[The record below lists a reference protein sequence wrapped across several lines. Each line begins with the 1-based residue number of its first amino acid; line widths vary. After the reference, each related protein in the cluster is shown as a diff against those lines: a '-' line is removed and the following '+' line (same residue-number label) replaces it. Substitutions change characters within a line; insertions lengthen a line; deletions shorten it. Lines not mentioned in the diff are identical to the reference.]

1 MKKLF
6 SRSLLVFLLSLCS
19 MVGYAQKKVL
29 CEDFGSTAL
38 PTGWTS
44 SGNGWQF
51 RDSEALF
58 NAKTENG
65 TDTLITPLVSVA
77 DLKNTPTVTIDYR
90 LKGSGSKI
98 DQLSLLYR
106 TATTEAW
113 KPLAQFSEKQDTV
126 TRVYTQLPTDVTGN
140 VQIAVA
146 VVYKDGTA
154 TAIGY
159 LAIEN
164 QREEVN
170 APADFRNDSPT
181 ATNVT
186 LRWARSYSDYFLQ
199 SNLKVS
205 TTPITDFSVKAD
217 VFDGNVR
224 TDYTTIK
231 NLNANTQYYAYVRY
245 ECEDND
251 YSPWAELQF
260 KTPCASV
267 IPPYTENFEDGLTD
281 CYTIIRNSRRA
292 EVSEAYPHNGAKAFQ
307 FLTNRSDYNY
317 LFFPALEVDNMQDY
331 QISFYVASEVTGRS
345 YGREITVGFA
355 KSATEENFQEW
366 KTVSLPQ
373 GRQWERVTISF
384 AGFKGDGKVVAL
396 RAGNTDA
403 ENHIFID
410 DVTIERAE
418 ACPRPMFVTVSN
430 VTYNS
435 ARLSWTEAGNATE
448 WNVVIATKPYAA
460 PNDCEPDAAKGEYA
474 GSATTNPYEV
484 TNLQPQTT
492 YYAYVQSECAE
503 DEWTEVASFTTGKQ
517 VTIPYK
523 EGFDRFDP
531 DFYTDNYTA
540 VPDQWVTGSRG
551 LAKDLTHN
559 YDKEDDAD
567 QAAHVTASY
576 VDHTNSAYVPG
587 ALLLTCDYSNTG
599 YYWTS
604 YAMMPAMPKDVNKLL
619 LSFYAYSY
627 GELTRLIVGVAD
639 VQSNEIEQGKQL
651 KSGGNVTPVDTL
663 SFTELKA
670 WEKFTLNMGKYAGKG
685 RYITF
690 YTEPGS
696 DGKEID
702 RNKYGSDVS
711 GVFIDDITIEDAPT
725 CFAVQNLAAVPIS
738 TASFKATWTETLN
751 ATSWKI
757 KVSTTEID
765 PATTDGDIVKNATV
779 NTTPEYVANN
789 LKPNTTY
796 YVYVTPACDNL
807 WKSTQVTTIYA
818 LTVPYYNDFSDEAT
832 GNGKA
837 PKYWTNGNWAKAVA
851 TTNSYRPSVNTTS
864 WSSGDGEK
872 YPIPSEVKT
881 PSLKLYA
888 EYKST
893 SSTARAS
900 QPYVALPELTGA
912 DVKDVTLSFW
922 AWSSCNTYTTVKDPV
937 TGKNVRVYSTT
948 GYDLNLKIGV
958 MTDIADKST
967 LTEVTTVSVIGDTIK
982 QPLYFFVDMSSY
994 QGMGKY
1000 IVLYMDN
1007 QATKT
1012 SDIYIDNFSINLS
1025 STPKRVSNLQVI
1037 DSTVT
1042 ETSAK
1047 LKWHENGDAKQWK
1060 IRLFT
1065 EEQTN
1070 PTGATPVKEFTAS
1083 DSSFT
1088 VTGLTHSTQYFAY
1101 VQAVK
1106 GTEGGVWSMACP
1118 FWTETGTWTIPFYED
1133 FNSYPTGG
1141 TSKNTLPN
1149 YYDLTGSVNY
1159 PYVYGTSSSE
1169 GGDAEKKYLNGLR
1182 FTTGSAAKYSQ
1193 IIFPKFDK
1201 PINTLQL
1208 TMDVNCYNSSTSY
1221 VHVTYVGVVTD
1232 DGQFHKV
1239 AEHVLSNTKA
1249 WEECF
1254 VDFSS
1259 YTGEDGRIAIRHD
1272 YDMTGLKKTTD
1283 TYVDNISIVAIPDCK
1298 RISSIRTDKV
1308 EATSATVL
1316 WTKAGEETA
1325 WNLKVSTTPLSSPSD
1340 ATADVFDG
1348 QVTSVTKA
1356 LTNLEPN
1363 TTYYVYVQ
1371 TVRADKN
1378 CVGEWSLGMSFTTL
1392 CLPMALPYTEDF
1404 EGFVAE
1410 KVPDCFTLSGDVKD
1424 ATAACAKPLGWDQEN
1439 MTLYLSQTDTE
1450 KKNYCAFPLL
1460 DCKDASELQLRMFVM
1475 PSSTG
1480 NTTDPI
1486 NKCSRYFYEVGVM
1499 TDPNDPTT
1507 YVAMYTDSVIADG
1520 TKIGKDKFYSFAKY
1534 AGDEMGKKGKYIA
1547 IKVLPYKKSSN
1558 AEYAGSI
1565 YIDNVKIE
1573 RVASCTPPTEVRV
1586 VEFDNDTVAL
1596 TWNATDKTGNFR
1608 IRIFDAANA
1617 NPDVDTPVKDV
1628 VVKDTT
1634 SAVVKDLNGN
1644 TVYYVFVRKECSAT
1658 NVSTW
1663 SHYTMWHSDCEE
1675 LQTMPYVETFE
1686 GCVQSEIPN
1695 CWSQIMQTFR
1705 PPYGGGTQKITISV
1719 ASGAAKDSKLGLQ
1732 ITYNSSGSTGKKAAS
1747 AVTPRLNI
1755 TSFKDVVL
1763 YFDAKTNSSKT
1774 GLKIEAVESPSP
1786 DAAAIEITT
1795 IEGIDNTGWKTC
1807 YIDLADYYTSAQE
1820 YQYLR
1825 FTPTN
1830 YTIYMD
1836 NIHITTNKS
1845 EIIPVQTLRLQSLTE
1860 TSATFSFSEVTP
1872 SVKQWMV
1879 EYGPKGFAL
1888 GAGTK
1893 QIVDTTVVTLQGLTA
1908 NTTYDIYVRANVQG
1922 AVKYAG
1928 PLTVT
1933 TTKQTASLPYYYGFE
1948 DANENANLW
1957 SIITTNIKGEPSVN
1971 QFAFGDAVQVGGTG
1985 KTSLYIQHDGICGYA
2000 TNDADP
2006 HSYGYAVRYINIP
2019 AKGTYT
2025 IGMRAKNYGNMEES
2039 RDDQDF
2045 FAVSLAPATVTPSTD
2060 DLIRTDGSTGSPVTT
2075 KADRNEFNV
2084 ISKVYREP
2092 DYKEFAG
2099 NAVITEPGVYQLL
2112 LYWQNYCYGVAGPAP
2127 AIDSVWVEEY
2137 ECSEPADHKLV
2148 AVTDSSATLTWF
2160 AGSNDKFEII
2170 VSRYA
2175 KSSRPEEFDAVD
2187 VIAHETYVG
2196 EPTYTVKGLKPNT
2209 SYAIYQRTIC
2219 SDHATVWHEVDFVT
2233 NCVTQTL
2240 PYTELFAETPMCW
2253 NLSAGV
2259 KASTEDYRS
2268 DEMEEAGE
2276 PAEEWNCLEMPMGS
2290 YVVLPDF
2297 GVPANRLA
2305 VQMNVFNDYLGNA
2318 TYEIGVVTSPYDME
2332 SFKSIQTINTQYKPK
2347 TSSTAGNPYIV
2358 ENYTAMLHRYQGTGR
2373 YIVIKVGSAV
2383 GGYIKDLTV
2392 TLLPE
2397 CVAPQM
2403 VEAAK
2408 VTETT
2413 ATLSW
2418 MAGNETE
2425 WEVALNADTFTV
2437 YENPYLLKNL
2447 KNGTDYTVSLRA
2459 HCDATH
2465 ASEWTVPV
2473 KFTTKCGVNSLPLIE
2488 KFEGLASSK
2497 DDDVLLPLN
2506 CWSQKYTAI
2515 TLDSMMH
2522 KPNNKAFTDVN
2533 SLSNK
2538 YMKWV
2543 IPYQSVFDRYYNGVP
2558 HLRSDVW
2565 VDINNS
2571 SMRYNY
2577 KWLFSPKYKIEDNT
2591 TFSFDVAVA
2600 NLVGKRTF
2608 VVKTDTITADMV
2620 NLNIAVTKDGIHFT
2634 KVKTINLSEQ
2644 LDSAFHTVQVDL
2656 SKFKGDTL
2664 SLVFNH
2670 GMKYSQY
2677 YYSYPSIRINN
2688 MRMNCMEV
2696 KNISATCIDG
2706 CGDYEGHGFTIAESE
2721 LPTLGNSKTY
2731 TRSEVAAEGCDTEYR
2746 LTLTSV
2752 ESPSVKKR
2760 VDARI
2765 CEGDYFEFGDHRIYE
2780 AAPNGQPWRLSA
2792 PISSSSC
2799 DSVIYLYLTVDPMLP
2814 EISKTVVLTEAQ
2826 LPWTDPDN
2834 AGYTVPVG
2842 ATGTF
2847 EEVARVINTCRDCR
2861 YHVTVNPCQTV
2872 RTESSATICQG
2883 ESVMFNG
2890 EPVAPAKDTTCVAIL
2905 KQVNKCD
2912 SIVTMRI
2919 KVNPVYHQDINVVLC
2934 EGESY
2939 QFADTTLTKEGNCTR
2954 TFQTVAGCDSI
2965 VTVHVTVNPVL
2976 HTKLTE
2982 SICQGQSFRCAG
2994 EDFTESNVYER
3005 TITSLVT
3012 GCDSVITLN
3021 LTVTPA
3027 PVVQQTATFCEGSTY
3042 DFNSTLLNKA
3052 GIYSDTTYAENGCMS
3067 ITELTLSMNP
3077 VKRTSLG
3084 TEYINKGETYEFFG
3098 QALTATGSYSHTLQ
3112 SAVTGCDS
3120 IVTVNLI
3127 VLTETTGHESMTVC
3141 ANELPIVW
3149 KGQTITAE
3157 GVHQFDTLTTVGT
3170 DSTVLLSLH
3179 VIDPVNA
3186 DIRES
3191 VCEGGKYQFG
3201 DTTLTTAGTYTR
3213 TIPSLVT
3220 GCDSVITLF
3229 LTITPAVVTHM
3240 EASICEGDTYDF
3252 NGTLLNQAGIYR
3264 DTTYAEDTHC
3274 MSITELH
3281 LVTIK
3286 PVRSTINESVCEG
3299 GKYQFGDTTLTTA
3312 GTYTRTIPSL
3322 VTGCDSVISLVLT
3335 ITPAVVTPVK
3345 ASICEGGSYDFNGT
3359 LLNQPGIYRD
3369 TVRNEEDGCMSI
3381 TELRLIVNKPVHS
3394 TISEFVC
3401 EGGEYQ
3407 FGDTT
3412 LTTAGT
3418 YTRTIPSLVTGC
3430 DSIITLALNV
3440 TPAERFSTTASFCEG
3455 SEYDFYGHQLTEP
3468 GVYVDTV
3475 KANGCIQQ
3483 IITLTLTENKPV
3495 SSTIDRTICEGGKYQ
3510 FVDTTLTTAGTYY
3523 RTIPSLVTRCDSV
3536 ITLNLTVTPAPV
3548 ESLVETICEGAA
3560 YDLNGK
3566 LLTAAGTYRDTTYAD
3581 GGCMSI
3587 TELTLSVTP
3596 APVENKTAEICEDS
3610 YFDFAGKQLN
3620 TAGTYR
3626 DTIYAAE
3633 THCMSITE
3641 LILTVNEIAT
3651 INVDT
3656 TIHIEELPFIY
3667 KVDNAGYMILPD
3679 TTVEGTYEM
3688 DTILVPGS
3696 CTSYHFHIT
3705 VKTTD
3710 AVDNIGVSSLHIY
3723 PTLINKGQ
3731 SVNLILDVA
3740 PVANNV
3746 VVEIHDMVGQL
3757 VATYRPASSH
3767 VILGDFHTAG
3777 MYFVR
3782 VLTDDTVSGVGRVVV
3797 K

>member
-51 RDSEALF
+51 RDSEAQFSALV
-58 NAKTENG
+58 ENG

-77 DLKNTPTVTIDYR
+77 DLKNTPTVTMDYR
-90 LKGSGSKI
+90 MKASGSKVN
-98 DQLSLLYR
+98 QLSLLYR
-106 TATTEAW
+106 TAITEAW
-113 KPLAQFSEKQDTV
+113 KPLVQFDAEQAELA
-126 TRVYTQLPTDVTGN
+126 RVYTQLPVDVTGS
-140 VQIAVA
+140 VQVAVA
-146 VVYKDGTA
+146 VLYKDGGT

-170 APADFRNDSPT
+170 APADFRNDVPT

-186 LRWARSYSDYFLQ
+186 LRWTISESDYFLQ
-199 SNLKVS
+199 NNLKVS

-217 VFDGNVR
+217 VFDGNVE
-224 TDYTTIK
+224 TAYTTIE
-231 NLNANTQYYAYVRY
+231 NLKANTQYYAYVRY

-260 KTPCASV
+260 QTPCASV
-267 IPPYTENFEDGLTD
+267 IPPYTENFEEGLTD
-281 CYTIIRNSRRA
+281 CYTIITNSRRA

-307 FLTNRSDYNY
+307 LLTNKNTYNY

-345 YGREITVGFA
+345 FGREITVGIA
-355 KSATEENFQEW
+355 KSATAEEFQEW
-366 KTVSLPQ
+366 KTISLPQ

-396 RAGNTDA
+396 RAGNVSA

-410 DVTIERAE
+410 DVTLEKAE
-418 ACPRPMFVTVSN
+418 VCPRPMFVTISN

-435 ARLSWTEAGNATE
+435 ARLSWMEAGNASE
-448 WNVVIATKPYAA
+448 WNVVIATKPYAD
-460 PNDCEPDAAKGEYA
+460 PKDCEPDAAKGEFA

-492 YYAYVQSECAE
+492 YYAYVQSDCAE
-503 DEWTEVASFTTGKQ
+503 DEWTEVASFTTGKPI
-517 VTIPYK
+517 TIPYTQ
-523 EGFDRFDP
+523 GFDRFDP

-567 QAAHVTASY
+567 QAAHVTTSY

-587 ALLLTCDYSNTG
+587 ALLLTCDYTNTS

-651 KSGGNVTPVDTL
+651 ALGGNVTPVDTL

-696 DGKEID
+696 DSKEID
-702 RNKYGSDVS
+702 RNKYGYDIS

-725 CFAVQNLAAVPIS
+725 CFAVQNLSAVA
-738 TASFKATWTETLN
+738 TGTTSFKATWTETLN

-837 PKYWTNGNWAKAVA
+837 PKYWTNGNWAKTVTA
-851 TTNSYRPSVNTTS
+851 TNSYRPSVSTTS
-864 WSSGDGEK
+864 WSSGDEAK

-888 EYKST
+888 EYKKT
-893 SSTARAS
+893 SSTERAS
-900 QPYVALPELTGA
+900 QPYVVLPELA
-912 DVKDVTLSFW
+912 DVDVKDVSLAFW

-994 QGMGKY
+994 QGTGKY

-1007 QATKT
+1007 QATRT

-1025 STPKRVSNLQVI
+1025 STPKRVTNLQVI
-1037 DSTVT
+1037 DSITT
-1042 ETSAK
+1042 ETSAT

-1065 EEQTN
+1065 EEQTD

-1101 VQAVK
+1101 VQAVNSN
-1106 GTEGGVWSMACP
+1106 GGGVWSMACP
-1118 FWTETGTWTIPFYED
+1118 FWTKTSTWTIPFYED
-1133 FNSYPTGG
+1133 FNNYKEGKT
-1141 TSKNTLPN
+1141 TQNTLPN

-1182 FTTGSAAKYSQ
+1182 FLTGSAAKYSQ
-1193 IIFPKFDK
+1193 IIFPKFDR
-1201 PINTLQL
+1201 PVNTLQL
-1208 TMDVNCYNSSTSY
+1208 TMDVNCYSSSTSY
-1221 VHVTYVGVVTD
+1221 VHITYVGVVTD

-1254 VDFSS
+1254 VDFSA
-1259 YTGEDGRIAIRHD
+1259 YTGADGRIAIRHD
-1272 YDMTGLKKTTD
+1272 YDMTGLNKQTD
-1283 TYVDNISIVAIPDCK
+1283 SYVDNIRIVAIPDCK
-1298 RISSIRTDKV
+1298 RISSIKTDKI
-1308 EATSATVL
+1308 EATSAIVL

-1325 WNLKVSTTPLSSPSD
+1325 WNLKVSTTPLSSPAD
-1340 ATADVFDG
+1340 ATADIFDG

-1392 CLPMALPYTEDF
+1392 CLPMALPYVEDF
-1404 EGFVAE
+1404 EGFE
-1410 KVPDCFTLSGDVKD
+1410 KEAVPDCFTLSGDVKD
-1424 ATAACAKPLGWDQEN
+1424 KTATSIDELSYKDKALD
-1439 MTLYLSQTDTE
+1439 LSQTDID

-1460 DCKDASELQLRMFVM
+1460 DCTDASELQLRMLVM
-1475 PSSTG
+1475 PSSLG
-1480 NTTDPI
+1480 KTTDPI
-1486 NKCSRYFYEVGVM
+1486 EKCNRYFYEVGVM

-1520 TKIGKDKFYSFAKY
+1520 TKIGKDKYYSFAKY
-1534 AGDEMGKKGKYIA
+1534 AGDEMGKKGKYVA
-1547 IKVLPYKKSSN
+1547 IKVLPYRNSSN
-1558 AEYAGSI
+1558 KEYAGSI
-1565 YIDNVKIE
+1565 YIDDVKIE

-1608 IRIFDAANA
+1608 IRIFDIANA

-1634 SAVVKDLNGN
+1634 SAVIKDLNGN
-1644 TVYYVFVRKECSAT
+1644 TVYYVFVRKECST
-1658 NVSTW
+1658 TDVSTW

-1686 GCVQSEIPN
+1686 GCVESNIPN
-1695 CWSQIMQTFR
+1695 CWSQIMQTFSN
-1705 PPYGGGTQKITISV
+1705 PHGGGTTKIIISV
-1719 ASGAAKDSKLGLQ
+1719 ASGAAKDSKLGLK
-1732 ITYNSSGSTGKKAAS
+1732 IEYNSSGSTGKKAAS
-1747 AVTPRLNI
+1747 AVTPQLNI
-1755 TSFKDVVL
+1755 TSFKDVVM
-1763 YFDAKTNSSKT
+1763 YFDAKTSYSKT

-1795 IEGIDNTGWKTC
+1795 IEGIDNTGWKTY

-1830 YTIYMD
+1830 YTIFMD

-1860 TSATFSFSEVTP
+1860 TSATFSFAEVTP

-1879 EYGPKGFAL
+1879 EYGPKDFAL
-1888 GAGTK
+1888 GTGTK
-1893 QIVDTTVVTLQGLTA
+1893 QTVDTTVVTLQGLSA

-1957 SIITTNIKGEPSVN
+1957 SIITTNRKGEPSVN

-2039 RDDQDF
+2039 RYNDDF

-2060 DLIRTDGSTGSPVTT
+2060 ELIRTDGSTGSPVTT
-2075 KADRNEFNV
+2075 NKDRNEFNV
-2084 ISKVYREP
+2084 ISGVYREP

-2112 LYWQNYCYGVAGPAP
+2112 LYWENLCYGVAGPAP

-2175 KSSRPEEFDAVD
+2175 KSSRPEEFEAVD

-2219 SDHATVWHEVDFVT
+2219 SDHATAWNEVDFVT

-2259 KASTEDYRS
+2259 KASTEQYRS

-2276 PAEEWNCLEMPMGS
+2276 PAEEWNCLEMPKGS

-2305 VQMNVFNDYLGNA
+2305 VQMNVFNDYMGKA

-2332 SFKSIQTINTQYKPK
+2332 SFKSIQTINTQYNTK

-2373 YIVIKVGSAV
+2373 YVAIKVGSV
-2383 GGYIKDLTV
+2383 VEGYIKDLTI

-2403 VEAAK
+2403 VEVAK

-2413 ATLSW
+2413 ALLNW
-2418 MAGNETE
+2418 IAGNETE
-2425 WEVALNADTFTV
+2425 WTVALNADTFTV

-2465 ASEWTVPV
+2465 TSEWTVPV
-2473 KFTTKCGVNSLPLIE
+2473 RFTTKCGVHSLPLIE

-2506 CWSQKYTAI
+2506 CWSQKYSTI
-2515 TLDSMMH
+2515 TLDSMIH

-2533 SLSNK
+2533 SLTNK

-2565 VDINNS
+2565 VDIDNS

-2600 NLVGKRTF
+2600 NLAGKRTF
-2608 VVKTDTITADMV
+2608 VSGTDTITADMV

-2634 KVKTINLSEQ
+2634 KVETINLSEQ

-2656 SKFKGDTL
+2656 SEFKGDTL

-2670 GMKYSQY
+2670 GMKYTQY
-2677 YYSYPSIRINN
+2677 SSSYPAIRINN
-2688 MRMNCMEV
+2688 IRMNCSRVEP
-2696 KNISATCIDG
+2696 ITATCYAE
-2706 CGDYEGHGFTIAESE
+2706 CGRDYTDYGFDIKADE
-2721 LPTLGNSKTY
+2721 LPKLGETKKFERTESST
-2731 TRSEVAAEGCDTEYR
+2731 EGCDVRYELA
-2746 LTLTSV
+2746 LTAV
-2752 ESPSVKKR
+2752 QSPSVATIR
-2760 VDARI
+2760 TSI
-2765 CEGDYFEFGDHRIYE
+2765 CEGEFFEFGDHRISE
-2780 AAPNGQPWRLSA
+2780 PAPNGQPWRLSA
-2792 PISSSSC
+2792 PIAQSGC
-2799 DSVIYLYLTVDPMLP
+2799 DSIIYLYLTVNKPAATSLGTKFINEGEEYDFNG
-2814 EISKTVVLTEAQ
+2814 KKLT
-2826 LPWTDPDN
+2826 
-2834 AGYTVPVG
+2834 
-2842 ATGTF
+2842 ATGTY
-2847 EEVARVINTCRDCR
+2847 AD
-2861 YHVTVNPCQTV
+2861 
-2872 RTESSATICQG
+2872 SLKTI
-2883 ESVMFNG
+2883 
-2890 EPVAPAKDTTCVAIL
+2890 
-2905 KQVNKCD
+2905 
-2912 SIVTMRI
+2912 
-2919 KVNPVYHQDINVVLC
+2919 
-2934 EGESY
+2934 
-2939 QFADTTLTKEGNCTR
+2939 
-2954 TFQTVAGCDSI
+2954 AGCDSI
-2965 VTVHVTVNPVL
+2965 VSVNLVVL
-2976 HTKLTE
+2976 
-2982 SICQGQSFRCAG
+2982 
-2994 EDFTESNVYER
+2994 
-3005 TITSLVT
+3005 
-3012 GCDSVITLN
+3012 
-3021 LTVTPA
+3021 
-3027 PVVQQTATFCEGSTY
+3027 
-3042 DFNSTLLNKA
+3042 FNT
-3052 GIYSDTTYAENGCMS
+3052 
-3067 ITELTLSMNP
+3067 
-3077 VKRTSLG
+3077 
-3084 TEYINKGETYEFFG
+3084 
-3098 QALTATGSYSHTLQ
+3098 TGSEENS
-3112 SAVTGCDS
+3112 
-3120 IVTVNLI
+3120 
-3127 VLTETTGHESMTVC
+3127 VC
-3141 ANELPIVW
+3141 ANELPITW
-3149 KGQTITAE
+3149 KGITITAE
-3157 GVHQFDTLTTVGT
+3157 KDSIYRFDTLTTVGT
-3170 DSTVLLSLH
+3170 DSIVFLSLH
-3179 VIDPVNA
+3179 VIPRATHTID
-3186 DIRES
+3186 ES
-3191 VCEGGKYQFG
+3191 ICEGGKYQFG
-3201 DTTLTTAGTYTR
+3201 DTTLTTESTYTR
-3213 TIPSLVT
+3213 TTKSLVT
-3220 GCDSVITLF
+3220 GCDSIITLK
-3229 LTITPAVVTHM
+3229 LTVTPAPVTPLH
-3240 EASICEGDTYDF
+3240 AAICEGDTYDF
-3252 NGTLLNQAGIYR
+3252 EGKHLTQGGVYR
-3264 DTTYAEDTHC
+3264 DTVRSEEGC
-3274 MSITELH
+3274 MSITELT
-3281 LVTIK
+3281 LTVNK
-3286 PVRSTINESVCEG
+3286 PVENKWTTSICEG
-3299 GKYQFGDTTLTTA
+3299 GNYQFGDTTLTTA
-3312 GTYTRTIPSL
+3312 GTYKRTLTSL
-3322 VTGCDSVISLVLT
+3322 ATGCDST
-3335 ITPAVVTPVK
+3335 I
-3345 ASICEGGSYDFNGT
+3345 
-3359 LLNQPGIYRD
+3359 
-3369 TVRNEEDGCMSI
+3369 
-3381 TELRLIVNKPVHS
+3381 IV
-3394 TISEFVC
+3394 
-3401 EGGEYQ
+3401 
-3407 FGDTT
+3407 
-3412 LTTAGT
+3412 
-3418 YTRTIPSLVTGC
+3418 
-3430 DSIITLALNV
+3430 TLAV
-3440 TPAERFSTTASFCEG
+3440 TPAEVVKKDTSICQGESIEFG
-3455 SEYDFYGHQLTEP
+3455 SMKL
-3468 GVYVDTV
+3468 
-3475 KANGCIQQ
+3475 
-3483 IITLTLTENKPV
+3483 
-3495 SSTIDRTICEGGKYQ
+3495 
-3510 FVDTTLTTAGTYY
+3510 
-3523 RTIPSLVTRCDSV
+3523 DS
-3536 ITLNLTVTPAPV
+3536 
-3548 ESLVETICEGAA
+3548 
-3560 YDLNGK
+3560 
-3566 LLTAAGTYRDTTYAD
+3566 AGTYRDTTYA
-3581 GGCMSI
+3581 
-3587 TELTLSVTP
+3587 
-3596 APVENKTAEICEDS
+3596 
-3610 YFDFAGKQLN
+3610 
-3620 TAGTYR
+3620 
-3626 DTIYAAE
+3626 AE
-3633 THCMSITE
+3633 THCMIITE
-3641 LILTVNEIAT
+3641 LKLRVVESRT
-3651 INVDT
+3651 INVPDV
-3656 TIHIEELPFIY
+3656 TIHVEELPYIY
-3667 KVDNAGYMILPD
+3667 KDPTGKEHEILPVGTPEGVYTMD
-3679 TTVEGTYEM
+3679 TTFV
-3688 DTILVPGS
+3688 LGS
-3696 CTSYHFHIT
+3696 CTYYHFNIT

-3710 AVDNIGVSSLHIY
+3710 AVDNIAVPSLHIY
-3723 PTLINKGQ
+3723 PTLIDKGQ
-3731 SVNLILDVA
+3731 SVNLILDAA
-3740 PVANNV
+3740 PANNKV

-3767 VILGDFHTAG
+3767 VVLGNFHTAG

>member
-19 MVGYAQKKVL
+19 LVGYAQKKVL

-51 RDSEALF
+51 RNSEALF
-58 NAKTENG
+58 TAKTENG

-224 TDYTTIK
+224 TDYTTIE

-307 FLTNRSDYNY
+307 FLTNKNTYNY

-345 YGREITVGFA
+345 YAREITIGFA

-474 GSATTNPYEV
+474 GDVKTNPYEA
-484 TNLQPQTT
+484 TNLLPQTT
-492 YYAYVQSECAE
+492 YYVYVQSACAE
-503 DEWTEVASFTTGKQ
+503 GDWTEVASFITGKQ

-551 LAKDLTHN
+551 LAQDLTHN

-587 ALLLTCDYSNTG
+587 ALLLTCDDSNTG

-702 RNKYGSDVS
+702 RNKYGYDVS

-837 PKYWTNGNWAKAVA
+837 PKYWTNGNWGKEVS
-851 TTNSYRPSVNTTS
+851 TSSSNRPSVYNTE
-864 WSSGDGEK
+864 WKARDEK
-872 YPIPSEVKT
+872 GYPIPAEVKK
-881 PSLKLYA
+881 PSLRLYPDA
-888 EYKST
+888 KGTETKPK
-893 SSTARAS
+893 AN
-900 QPYVALPELTGA
+900 QPYIVLPELTGTN
-912 DVKDVTLSFW
+912 VKDVTLSFW
-922 AWSSCNTYTTVKDPV
+922 AWSSKETSTSVKDPV
-937 TGKNVRVYSTT
+937 TGKNVSVYSANPSK
-948 GYDLNLKIGV
+948 YDYKLKIGV
-958 MTDIADKST
+958 MTDPTDKST
-967 LTEVTTVSVIGDTIK
+967 LTEVTSVTVIGDTVK
-982 QPLYFFVDMSSY
+982 QPLYFFVNMSSY
-994 QGMGKY
+994 VGTGKY
-1000 IVLYMDN
+1000 IVFYMDN
-1007 QATKT
+1007 QTTNA
-1012 SDIYIDNFSINLS
+1012 SEICIDNLNINLS
-1025 STPKRVSNLQVI
+1025 TTPLRVTNLQVI
-1037 DSTVT
+1037 DSTIT

-1065 EEQTN
+1065 EEQTD

-1083 DSSFT
+1083 DSIFT

-1101 VQAVK
+1101 VQAVN
-1106 GTEGGVWSMACP
+1106 GTEGGVWSMVCP

-1133 FNSYPTGG
+1133 FNSYKEGKT
-1141 TSKNTLPN
+1141 TQNTLPN

-1424 ATAACAKPLGWDQEN
+1424 ATAACAKPLGWDKEN
-1439 MTLYLSQTDTE
+1439 MTLYLYQTDTE

-1460 DCKDASELQLRMFVM
+1460 DCKDASELQMRMLVM
-1475 PSSTG
+1475 PSST
-1480 NTTDPI
+1480 NKTTDPI
-1486 NKCSRYFYEVGVM
+1486 EKCDRYFYEVGVM
-1499 TDPNDPTT
+1499 TDPNDATT

-1520 TKIGKDKFYSFAKY
+1520 TKIGKDKYYSFAKY

-1547 IKVLPYKKSSN
+1547 IKVLPYRNSSN
-1558 AEYAGSI
+1558 KEYTGSI
-1565 YIDNVKIE
+1565 YIDDVKIE
-1573 RVASCTPPTEVRV
+1573 RIASCTPPTEVRV
-1586 VEFDNDTVAL
+1586 IEFDNDTVAL

-1608 IRIFDAANA
+1608 IRIFDVANA

-1644 TVYYVFVRKECSAT
+1644 TVYYVFVRKECSAAD
-1658 NVSTW
+1658 VSTW
-1663 SHYTMWHSDCEE
+1663 SHYTMWHSDCDE

-1686 GCVQSEIPN
+1686 GCVQNEIPN

-1705 PPYGGGTQKITISV
+1705 PPYGGGGTQKITISV

-1732 ITYNSSGSTGKKAAS
+1732 IGYNSSGSTGKKAAS

-1763 YFDAKTNSSKT
+1763 YFDAKTNYNKT

-1795 IEGIDNTGWKTC
+1795 IEGIDNTGWKTY

-1830 YTIYMD
+1830 FTVFMD

-1922 AVKYAG
+1922 AAKYAG

-1971 QFAFGDAVQVGGTG
+1971 QFAFGDAAQVGGTG

-2039 RDDQDF
+2039 KDDQDF

-2127 AIDSVWVEEY
+2127 AIDSIWVEEY

-2175 KSSRPEEFDAVD
+2175 KSSRPEEFEAVD

-2259 KASTEDYRS
+2259 KVSTEDYRS

-2276 PAEEWNCLEMPMGS
+2276 PAEEWNCLEMPKGS

-2297 GVPANRLA
+2297 GVSANRLA
-2305 VQMNVFNDYLGNA
+2305 VQLNVFNSYIGKAN
-2318 TYEIGVVTSPYDME
+2318 YEIGVVTLPYDME
-2332 SFKSIQTINTQYKPK
+2332 SFVSMQTIKTTLKGNT
-2347 TSSTAGNPYIV
+2347 SASVSAV
-2358 ENYTAMLHRYQGTGR
+2358 ENFTVMLHRYQGTGR
-2373 YIVIKVGSAV
+2373 YIAIKVDPTMV
-2383 GGYIKDLTV
+2383 DGYIKDLTV

-2447 KNGTDYTVSLRA
+2447 KNGTDYTVSVRA

-2465 ASEWTVPV
+2465 TSEWTGPV
-2473 KFTTKCGVNSLPLIE
+2473 KFTTKCGVNNLPMIE
-2488 KFEGLASSK
+2488 KFEGLASPK
-2497 DDDVLLPLN
+2497 DDRLLPLN
-2506 CWSQKYTAI
+2506 CWEQKYTLI
-2515 TLDSMMH
+2515 TLDSVCH

-2533 SLSNK
+2533 SLSNQ

-2543 IPYQSVFDRYYNGVP
+2543 IPNQSVFDRYYNGVP

-2565 VDINNS
+2565 VDIDNS

-2600 NLVGKRTF
+2600 TLAGKRTS
-2608 VVKTDTITADMV
+2608 VVKTDTITADMG

-2677 YYSYPSIRINN
+2677 ADSYPSIRINN
-2688 MRMNCMEV
+2688 LRMNCMETKSV
-2696 KNISATCIDG
+2696 TATCYAD
-2706 CGDYEGHGFTIAESE
+2706 CGRDYTDYGFDIPVDS
-2721 LPTLGNSKTY
+2721 LPKLGETKKFKRT
-2731 TRSEVAAEGCDTEYR
+2731 EVSTEGCDIAYD
-2746 LTLTSV
+2746 LTLTAV
-2752 ESPSVKKR
+2752 QSPSVATIR
-2760 VDARI
+2760 ASI
-2765 CEGDYFEFGDHRIYE
+2765 CEGEFFEFGDHRISE
-2780 AAPNGQPWRLSA
+2780 PAPNGQPWRLSA
-2792 PISSSSC
+2792 PIAQSGC
-2799 DSVIYLYLTVDPMLP
+2799 DSVIYLYLTVNKPVATSVGTKYINEGD
-2814 EISKTVVLTEAQ
+2814 EFDFNGKKLT
-2826 LPWTDPDN
+2826 
-2834 AGYTVPVG
+2834 
-2842 ATGTF
+2842 ATGTY
-2847 EEVARVINTCRDCR
+2847 VDSLKTIN
-2861 YHVTVNPCQTV
+2861 
-2872 RTESSATICQG
+2872 
-2883 ESVMFNG
+2883 
-2890 EPVAPAKDTTCVAIL
+2890 
-2905 KQVNKCD
+2905 
-2912 SIVTMRI
+2912 
-2919 KVNPVYHQDINVVLC
+2919 
-2934 EGESY
+2934 
-2939 QFADTTLTKEGNCTR
+2939 
-2954 TFQTVAGCDSI
+2954 GCDSI
-2965 VTVHVTVNPVL
+2965 VSISIVVLSNTTGTEEMRICANELPITWKGISVIAEKDSIYRFDTLTTMGTDSVVFLSLHVIPRSVITIPQTICEGSEYALGDTIVKTSGEYVYK
-2976 HTKLTE
+2976 TK
-2982 SICQGQSFRCAG
+2982 
-2994 EDFTESNVYER
+2994 
-3005 TITSLVT
+3005 SLIT
-3012 GCDSVITLN
+3012 GCDSITTLK

-3027 PVVQQTATFCEGSTY
+3027 PVEKVA
-3042 DFNSTLLNKA
+3042 KA
-3052 GIYSDTTYAENGCMS
+3052 
-3067 ITELTLSMNP
+3067 
-3077 VKRTSLG
+3077 
-3084 TEYINKGETYEFFG
+3084 
-3098 QALTATGSYSHTLQ
+3098 
-3112 SAVTGCDS
+3112 
-3120 IVTVNLI
+3120 
-3127 VLTETTGHESMTVC
+3127 
-3141 ANELPIVW
+3141 
-3149 KGQTITAE
+3149 
-3157 GVHQFDTLTTVGT
+3157 
-3170 DSTVLLSLH
+3170 
-3179 VIDPVNA
+3179 
-3186 DIRES
+3186 
-3191 VCEGGKYQFG
+3191 
-3201 DTTLTTAGTYTR
+3201 
-3213 TIPSLVT
+3213 
-3220 GCDSVITLF
+3220 
-3229 LTITPAVVTHM
+3229 
-3240 EASICEGDTYDF
+3240 ICESDTYDF
-3252 NGTLLNQAGIYR
+3252 NGRRLTMAGIYR
-3264 DTTYAEDTHC
+3264 DTIYAEGTHC
-3274 MSITELH
+3274 MSITELE
-3281 LVTIK
+3281 LVVNK
-3286 PVRSTINESVCEG
+3286 PVTNKLTAEICEG
-3299 GKYQFGDTTLTTA
+3299 SEFVLADTIVKTSGAYERTTH
-3312 GTYTRTIPSL
+3312 SL
-3322 VTGCDSVISLVLT
+3322 ATGCDST
-3335 ITPAVVTPVK
+3335 I
-3345 ASICEGGSYDFNGT
+3345 I
-3359 LLNQPGIYRD
+3359 
-3369 TVRNEEDGCMSI
+3369 
-3381 TELRLIVNKPVHS
+3381 
-3394 TISEFVC
+3394 
-3401 EGGEYQ
+3401 
-3407 FGDTT
+3407 
-3412 LTTAGT
+3412 
-3418 YTRTIPSLVTGC
+3418 
-3430 DSIITLALNV
+3430 
-3440 TPAERFSTTASFCEG
+3440 
-3455 SEYDFYGHQLTEP
+3455 
-3468 GVYVDTV
+3468 
-3475 KANGCIQQ
+3475 
-3483 IITLTLTENKPV
+3483 LTL
-3495 SSTIDRTICEGGKYQ
+3495 I
-3510 FVDTTLTTAGTYY
+3510 
-3523 RTIPSLVTRCDSV
+3523 
-3536 ITLNLTVTPAPV
+3536 VTPAPV
-3548 ESLVETICEGAA
+3548 EKSAITICDGETIEFG
-3560 YDLNGK
+3560 GK
-3566 LLTAAGTYRDTTYAD
+3566 TLDKADIYRDTT
-3581 GGCMSI
+3581 
-3587 TELTLSVTP
+3587 
-3596 APVENKTAEICEDS
+3596 
-3610 YFDFAGKQLN
+3610 
-3620 TAGTYR
+3620 
-3626 DTIYAAE
+3626 YAAE
-3633 THCMSITE
+3633 THCMTISE
-3641 LILTVNEIAT
+3641 LVLTVNESAT
-3651 INVDT
+3651 IDVDT
-3656 TIHIEELPFIY
+3656 TIHIEQLPFVY
-3667 KVDNAGYMILPD
+3667 KVADAGRMILPIG
-3679 TTVEGTYEM
+3679 TQEGVHII
-3688 DTILVPGS
+3688 DTIFTESP
-3696 CTSYHFHIT
+3696 CTSYHFNIT

-3710 AVDNIGVSSLHIY
+3710 AVDNISVPSLHIY

-3731 SVNLILDVA
+3731 AVNLILDAA
-3740 PVANNV
+3740 PAGDV
-3746 VVEIHDMVGQL
+3746 VVEILDMVGQL
-3757 VATYRPASSH
+3757 VATYRPTSSH
-3767 VILGDFHTAG
+3767 VVLGDFHTAG